1 LLRNRTILF
10 VLDRSVGFVLTER
23 TSPYSTSP
31 CHDKE
36 EGIMTTVPKMKLPD
50 ILAQYRKKDRVA
62 GQALGKDYEPIRP
75 DDGKKTYEPVK
86 PKGGANRSWPFLIV
100 IVVISILFGIND
112 FIKDS
117 EPFKIASSFVK
128 ENQQIKDDLGE
139 ITETSPWFPS
149 SHKTSGSTIE
159 VQLAI
164 RIEGKNGTGKAYVT
178 LVYLRDRWQI
188 TAASYENRQGK
199 VGQLIKGEVRNNV
212 VPLGTGKSAGNLS
225 AGHRFFR
232 KNDFKQA
239 IAAYD
244 LVIQTDTNNSAAYYW
259 RGRAY
264 NKLNLPDKAVADFK
278 RTVELNPTH
287 TEAYNWLG
295 WLAEKDNRYDACI
308 GYLTKAIELK
318 ADNSWS
324 YYHRGRCNYQQ
335 GNKQEA
341 AQDAEKACN
350 LGFQQACNV
359 VKQLKEGKQPK

>member
-1 LLRNRTILF
+1 
-10 VLDRSVGFVLTER
+10 
-23 TSPYSTSP
+23 
-31 CHDKE
+31 
-36 EGIMTTVPKMKLPD
+36 MTTVPKMKLPD
-50 ILAQYRKKDRVA
+50 ILAQFRKKDRAA
-62 GQALGKDYEPIRP
+62 GQGPAAGQYLGKDYAPIQP
-75 DDGKKTYEPVK
+75 GDGKKTYQPVK
-86 PKGGANRSWPFLIV
+86 PKGGSSRSWPFLVV

-139 ITETSPWFPS
+139 VTETSPWFPS
-149 SHKTSGSTIE
+149 SLKTSGSTVH

-164 RIEGKNGTGKAYVT
+164 RVEGKNGAGKAYVT

-199 VGQLIKGEVRNNV
+199 VSPLIKGEVRDAA
-212 VPLGTGKSAGNLS
+212 VPPVAGKSAGNLS
-225 AGHRFFR
+225 AGHRFF
-232 KNDFKQA
+232 KQNDFKKA
-239 IAAYD
+239 VAEYD
-244 LVIQTDTNNSAAYYW
+244 LAIQTDPNNSSAYYW
-259 RGRAY
+259 RGRSY

-287 TEAYNWLG
+287 TEAYSWLG
-295 WLAEKDNRYDACI
+295 WLAEKDNQYDACV

-335 GNKQEA
+335 GNKKEA
-341 AQDAEKACN
+341 AQDADQACK
-350 LGFQQACNV
+350 LGFQQACKV
-359 VKQLKEGKQPK
+359 VKQLKEGK